1 VIAADGELNAA
12 RALKE
17 AAETISK
24 SSTAMQLRYL
34 QTLNIIAN
42 ERGSTILFPLPID
55 ILGPMVCLP
64 SAWNVHVLSLL
75 SLPSRHKEW
84 VVVVLV
90 AFRLSKWYRRQG
102 KKVPS
107 HLFEPINLVCACTC
121 MELYHVVT

>member
-64 SAWNVHVLSLL
+64 VSSFVFHAI
-75 SLPSRHKEW
+75 SLPQGQAMGAGASGFPPVNVESEKED
-84 VVVVLV
+84 VKS
-90 AFRLSKWYRRQG
+90 F
-102 KKVPS
+102 
-107 HLFEPINLVCACTC
+107 I
-121 MELYHVVT
+121 